1 MGTVEV
7 PKLLLWFFI
16 IILLVMLPLATRG
29 GYQLLK
35 KKGFLKVGSK
45 PRSSQ
50 ASVANIDEIRKQYNM
65 QYRKRVKR
73 EIREIERKIKRA
85 AKDGENSIILGEDEC
100 TKDTLKFFS
109 DMSYTVRLHTAVYQ
123 NALSGRTWEE
133 DVYKISW

>member
-7 PKLLLWFFI
+7 PKLLIWFFI

-29 GYQLLK
+29 AYQLLR

-45 PRSSQ
+45 TRSVQ
-50 ASVANIDEIRKQYNM
+50 TSVTNIDEIRKQYHV
-65 QYRKRVKR
+65 QYQKRVKR

-85 AKDGENSIILGEDEC
+85 VKDGDNSIILGEDEC
-100 TKDTLKFFS
+100 TKATLKFFS

-133 DVYKISW
+133 DVFKISW

>member
-7 PKLLLWFFI
+7 PKLLIWFFI

-29 GYQLLK
+29 AYQLLR

-45 PRSSQ
+45 TRSSQ
-50 ASVANIDEIRKQYNM
+50 TSVANIDEIRKQYNV

-85 AKDGENSIILGEDEC
+85 VKDGENYIILGEDEY

-109 DMSYTVRLHTAVYQ
+109 DMSYTVLLHTAVYE
-123 NALSGRTWEE
+123 NWLSGRTWEE
-133 DVYKISW
+133 DVFKISW

>member
-7 PKLLLWFFI
+7 PKLLIWFFI

-29 GYQLLK
+29 AYQLLR

-45 PRSSQ
+45 TRSSQ
-50 ASVANIDEIRKQYNM
+50 TSVTNIDEIRKQYNV

-73 EIREIERKIKRA
+73 EIREIERKIRRA
-85 AKDGENSIILGEDEC
+85 VKDGENSIILGEDEY

-109 DMSYTVRLHTAVYQ
+109 DMSYTVLLHTAVYE
-123 NALSGRTWEE
+123 NWLSARTWEE

>member
-100 TKDTLKFFS
+100 TKDTLKFFN

>member
-7 PKLLLWFFI
+7 PKLLIWFFI

-29 GYQLLK
+29 GYQLLR

-45 PRSSQ
+45 TRSSQ
-50 ASVANIDEIRKQYNM
+50 TSVANIDEIRKQYNV

-85 AKDGENSIILGEDEC
+85 AKDGDNSIILGEDEC

>member
-7 PKLLLWFFI
+7 PKLLIWFFI

-29 GYQLLK
+29 GYQLLR

-45 PRSSQ
+45 TRSSQ
-50 ASVANIDEIRKQYNM
+50 TSVANIDEIRKQYNV

-85 AKDGENSIILGEDEC
+85 AKDGDNSIILGEDEC

-123 NALSGRTWEE
+123 NALSSRTWEE

>member
-50 ASVANIDEIRKQYNM
+50 ASVANINEIRKQYNM

-85 AKDGENSIILGEDEC
+85 AKDGENSIILGEDEY

>member
-7 PKLLLWFFI
+7 PKLLIWFFI

-29 GYQLLK
+29 AYQLLK
-35 KKGFLKVGSK
+35 KKGLLKVGSK

-50 ASVANIDEIRKQYNM
+50 TSVANIDEIRKQYNV

-73 EIREIERKIKRA
+73 EIHEIERKIKRA
-85 AKDGENSIILGEDEC
+85 VKDGENCIILGEDEY

-109 DMSYTVRLHTAVYQ
+109 DMSYTVLLYTAVYE
-123 NALSGRTWEE
+123 NSLSGRTWEE